1 MKWLLRLS
9 TKAKASMWATLAS
22 MMIAVPAASAPAES
36 IVSVESPIVVFETTR
51 GNLVAELFALEAPET
66 VDNILELV
74 DSGFYDGLIF
84 HRVIAGFVVQTGG
97 HLPDM
102 QYRDAPRT
110 VVNESKNG
118 LRNRKYTLSMARDT
132 PPDSAG
138 AQFYINLNDNT
149 HLDYR
154 PGQPGY
160 TVFGELIEGTD
171 VAEEIGD
178 VETTTRGGMLDV
190 PVEPIVISR
199 AYRREGG
206 ESGIR

>member
-1 MKWLLRLS
+1 MKWLLRL
-9 TKAKASMWATLAS
+9 TTNAKASMWATLAS
-22 MMIAVPAASAPAES
+22 MMIAVPAASEPAES
-36 IVSVESPIVVFETTR
+36 TVSVESPVVVFETTR
-51 GNLVAELFALEAPET
+51 GDLVAELFPLEAPRT
-66 VDNILELV
+66 VENILELI

-110 VVNESKNG
+110 VVNESRNG
-118 LRNRKYTLSMARDT
+118 LKNRKYTLSMARTSD
-132 PPDSAG
+132 PDSAG

-160 TVFGELIEGTD
+160 TVFGEIVEGTD
-171 VAEEIGD
+171 VAEEIGT
-178 VETTTRGGMLDV
+178 VETTTRNRMADV
-190 PVEPIVISR
+190 PAEPIVILR

-206 ESGIR
+206 ES

>member
-1 MKWLLRLS
+1 MKWLFRLS
-9 TKAKASMWATLAS
+9 TNAKASMWATLAS
-22 MMIAVPAASAPAES
+22 MTIAVPSASAPAES
-36 IVSVESPIVVFETTR
+36 PVSVESPIVVFETTR
-51 GNLVAELFALEAPET
+51 GDLVAALFPLEAPQT
-66 VDNILELV
+66 VENILELI

-110 VVNESKNG
+110 VVNESRNG
-118 LRNRKYTLSMARDT
+118 LRNRKYTLSMARTSD
-132 PPDSAG
+132 PDSAG
-138 AQFYINLNDNT
+138 AQFYINLNDNS

-160 TVFGELIEGTD
+160 TVFGEIVEGAD
-171 VAEEIGD
+171 VAEEIGM
-178 VETTTRGGMLDV
+178 VETTTRNRMADV
-190 PVEPIVISR
+190 PAEPIVILR

-206 ESGIR
+206 ES

>member
-1 MKWLLRLS
+1 MKWLFRLS
-9 TKAKASMWATLAS
+9 TNAKASMWATLAS
-22 MMIAVPAASAPAES
+22 ITIAVPSASAPAES
-36 IVSVESPIVVFETTR
+36 PVSVESPIVVFETTR
-51 GNLVAELFALEAPET
+51 GDLVAALFPLEAPQT
-66 VDNILELV
+66 VENILELI

-110 VVNESKNG
+110 VVNESRNG
-118 LRNRKYTLSMARDT
+118 LRNRKYTLSMARRPD
-132 PPDSAG
+132 PDSAG

-160 TVFGELIEGTD
+160 TVFGEIVEGTD
-171 VAEEIGD
+171 VAEEIGA
-178 VETTTRGGMLDV
+178 VETTTRNGMPDV
-190 PVEPIVISR
+190 PAEPIVIRR
-199 AYRREGG
+199 AYRR
-206 ESGIR
+206 

>member
-1 MKWLLRLS
+1 
-9 TKAKASMWATLAS
+9 MWATLAS
-22 MMIAVPAASAPAES
+22 ITIAVPSASAPAES
-36 IVSVESPIVVFETTR
+36 PVSVESPIVVFETTR
-51 GNLVAELFALEAPET
+51 GDLVAALFPLEAPQT
-66 VDNILELV
+66 VENILELI

-110 VVNESKNG
+110 VVNESRNG
-118 LRNRKYTLSMARDT
+118 LRNRKYTLSMARRPD
-132 PPDSAG
+132 PDSAG

-160 TVFGELIEGTD
+160 TVFGEIVEGTD
-171 VAEEIGD
+171 VAEEIGA
-178 VETTTRGGMLDV
+178 VETTTRNGMPDV
-190 PVEPIVISR
+190 PAEPIVIRR
-199 AYRREGG
+199 AYRR
-206 ESGIR
+206 